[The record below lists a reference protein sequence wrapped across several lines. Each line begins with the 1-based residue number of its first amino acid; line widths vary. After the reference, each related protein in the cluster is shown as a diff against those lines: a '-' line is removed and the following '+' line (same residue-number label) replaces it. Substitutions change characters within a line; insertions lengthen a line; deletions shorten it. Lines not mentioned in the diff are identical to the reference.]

1 MTAELS
7 PSTKH
12 NKALCEQVIAT
23 NAVTCRYPKVC
34 EQVETLPLERE
45 KLFPFG
51 YNASMIEHN
60 GWTLLAYRYHPGKDA
75 STKIALAQ
83 IGPAGEVITNRELS
97 LDSKS
102 AEDPKFFTHAGELY
116 MSFVVSDWPAMV
128 KSVVRYV
135 RILNGDIKDIFTPEI
150 PGNDGTTTQKNWTFL
165 EHSDGRLFVIYLTH
179 PNYELYRIEG
189 SKVFASSSMPGPSWP
204 YGPIRGGCIV
214 PWDGKLLRFFHSPSD
229 QEWFG
234 PNRRRYFVGCCVM
247 EPNPPFAVTAIS
259 RKPVLYGSEIDRVK
273 VSQRP
278 FHHKCNVVFPG
289 SAIVRDGAILLPV
302 GVNDSSIEICKLT
315 EKELNL

>member
-1 MTAELS
+1 MT
-7 PSTKH
+7 STDH
-12 NKALCEQVIAT
+12 NKALCEQVIAA
-23 NAVTCRYPKVC
+23 NAVTSRYPKVC
-34 EQVETLPLERE
+34 DQVETLPLERE

-51 YNASMIEHN
+51 YNASMIEHG
-60 GWTLLAYRYHPGKDA
+60 GWTLLAYRYHPGADA

-83 IGPAGEVITNRELS
+83 IGPAGEVITNRALS

-102 AEDPKFFTHAGELY
+102 AEDPKFFTHSGELY

-135 RILNGDIKDIFTPEI
+135 YIFNGEIKDIVTPKI
-150 PGNDGTTTQKNWTFL
+150 GKNDGTSTEKNWVFWDRRTVIMCLYASDPCLKTFQL
-165 EHSDGRLFVIYLTH
+165 EKAEVVDCYASD
-179 PNYELYRIEG
+179 PP
-189 SKVFASSSMPGPSWP
+189 KWP

-234 PNRRRYFVGCCVM
+234 PNKRRYFVGCCLM
-247 EPNPPFAVTAIS
+247 ETEPPFAAIAIS
-259 RKPVLYGSEIDRVK
+259 KRPILYGSEIDRVK

-289 SAIVRDGAILLPV
+289 SAIVRDGVILLPV

-315 EKELNL
+315 ERELNL